1 MTSSGWC
8 HGDTLGGP
16 RRCRELV
23 FTLAHSPDVAVRF
36 APTTPSCVR
45 ALGLQ
50 ISYCHVTIPDPQLA
64 PLHTMVCLYA
74 VNSRTR
80 YAYATTHTVPTSTA
94 SSFATPR
101 LLADTVCGEGGDP
114 PARCRR
120 LQPISSWRVSS
131 IVRVSSIKTGSVNCA
146 IAPPF
151 RSLMGS
157 TGNPDGISHMCML
170 SAGRGAGATPT

>member
-1 MTSSGWC
+1 MNFGAREWLRRSALAYALTTAASTS
-8 HGDTLGGP
+8 LGIP
-16 RRCRELV
+16 
-23 FTLAHSPDVAVRF
+23 SPKHLRKSLTATSPYLTR
-36 APTTPSCVR
+36 SLR
-45 ALGLQ
+45 
-50 ISYCHVTIPDPQLA
+50 
-64 PLHTMVCLYA
+64 PLHAMVCLYA

-120 LQPISSWRVSS
+120 LHPTSSWRVSS

>member
-1 MTSSGWC
+1 MY
-8 HGDTLGGP
+8 
-16 RRCRELV
+16 
-23 FTLAHSPDVAVRF
+23 TLAHSPDVAVRF

-80 YAYATTHTVPTSTA
+80 YAYTTTHTVPTSTA

-170 SAGRGAGATPT
+170 SAGRGAGATPTCPLAPVHRSRSMILPRS